1 MKNAED
7 PSKEKV
13 QKTKKKDSDKRKLKE
28 ELKVSQSSDI
38 GILVAKIETKTNSFG
53 SGLFKSGFLNKKK
66 WMHFYVDKIKIK
78 NL

>member
-1 MKNAED
+1 MKNAEV
-7 PSKEKV
+7 PLREKV
-13 QKTKKKDSDKRKLKE
+13 QINKNKDSEKRKLKE
-28 ELKVSQSSDI
+28 ELKVSQSSDF

>member
-7 PSKEKV
+7 PLREKV
-13 QKTKKKDSDKRKLKE
+13 QINKNKDSEKRKLKE

-38 GILVAKIETKTNSFG
+38 GILVAKIDTKTNSFG

-66 WMHFYVDKIKIK
+66 WMLFYVDKIKIK